1 VENQF
6 NYFNYFTEI
15 EDQFL
20 RRRGGGLLL
29 TTLDWALIE
38 TWKDAG
44 IPLEAALRGIDAAFD
59 RYDQRPSK
67 TRKVNSLAYCSQEV
81 LAAAEAMKEAAV
93 GVAADQPASAKSGA
107 GQGFDPHAIVFFL
120 RRNAD
125 LLQTAK
131 LPAGAGISV
140 HTIAEECAATLRK
153 LAQEIEN
160 QKTPAKLE
168 DLERHLTVL
177 EEKLFAALLA
187 STPDEEIVAVRTQA
201 DHELAPYRRRMAAA
215 QIEQLQKQYVH
226 KRLLEKYELPRLSL
240 FYM

>member
-1 VENQF
+1 VE

-15 EDQFL
+15 EERFL

-29 TTLDWALIE
+29 STLDWALIE

-44 IPLEAALRGIDAAFD
+44 IPLQAVLRGIDDAFD

-67 TRKVNSLAYCSQEV
+67 TKKVNSLAYCSQLV
-81 LAAAEAMKEAAV
+81 LSAAEDMKEAAV
-93 GVAADQPASAKSGA
+93 GSADGEAASARPRST
-107 GQGFDPHAIVFFL
+107 QGFEPEVVAPYL
-120 RRNAD
+120 RRNAE
-125 LLQTAK
+125 LLEGAT
-131 LPAGAGISV
+131 LPNMGGVSARLLAQE
-140 HTIAEECAATLRK
+140 TAATLRH
-153 LAQEIEN
+153 LAEEVEG
-160 QKTPAKLE
+160 KRTTRLE

-187 STPDEEIVAVRTQA
+187 STSDNEIVAVRTEA
-201 DHELAPYRRRMAAA
+201 DRDLTPYRRKMSGA

-226 KRLLEKYELPRLSL
+226 KRLLEKYRLPRLSL